1 MCVNL
6 SKKESLTWVCGEICW
21 GSVLRRYGLC
31 TVGLRKPVC
40 FEAPWFYVRAG
51 RCIRRN
57 GLESVSPEFWYESKR
72 VLSLLDAK
80 EEMEGVDGL
89 TFDESK
95 IVWKNVCNKEL
106 TNRQKDLAW
115 MCVKSCLP
123 TRVFQRRRSFINND
137 KCPRETCG
145 GTEHIPHIFWECG
158 YAKEVKSCLKNLIK
172 GLTDIECLKY
182 EMVMFGLCGLNHDKA
197 RVLWF
202 LVNCV
207 KETLWDSRNLY
218 VFKKCEINVND
229 CTGLVWARLFLYVI
243 SDKRKLGYDAEGIWK
258 TKKWKSWFLS

>member
-1 MCVNL
+1 MVNVELFLAVKYVSMCVNL
-6 SKKESLTWVCGEICW
+6 SKKESLAGCMVRYVG

-31 TVGLRKPVC
+31 TVDLRKPVC
-40 FEAPWFYVRAG
+40 FEAPWFYVRVG

-57 GLESVSPEFWYESKR
+57 GLESE
-72 VLSLLDAK
+72 
-80 EEMEGVDGL
+80 
-89 TFDESK
+89 
-95 IVWKNVCNKEL
+95 N
-106 TNRQKDLAW
+106 LAW

-123 TRVFQRRRSFINND
+123 TRVFQRRRNLINNEQ
-137 KCPRETCG
+137 CPRETCG

-158 YAKEVKSCLKNLIK
+158 YAKEVWSRLKKLIK
-172 GLTDIECLKY
+172 GLTDVECLTY

-218 VFKKCEINVND
+218 VFKQCEINVND
-229 CTGLVWARLFLYVI
+229 CIGLIWARLFLYVI

-258 TKKWKSWFLS
+258 TKKWKSCIFS